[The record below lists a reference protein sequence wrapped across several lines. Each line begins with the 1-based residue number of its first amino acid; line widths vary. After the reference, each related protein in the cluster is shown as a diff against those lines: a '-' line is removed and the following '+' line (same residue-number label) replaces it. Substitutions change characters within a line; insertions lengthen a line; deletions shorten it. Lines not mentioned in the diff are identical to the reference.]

1 MPNVAH
7 DPHASVDESVDG
19 TAGGS
24 VGTRTGR
31 IAVGRRRSRRRRV
44 TTRVTAGIGDRR
56 AGALFDRDVDTRRAR
71 RENRSSE
78 ERSGDD
84 DHGEPSTLN
93 GTGSHDVSVVD
104 QAMLT
109 RSSQSSL
116 K

>member
-24 VGTRTGR
+24 VDTGLDGSLSD
-31 IAVGRRRSRRRRV
+31 AVGRV
-44 TTRVTAGIGDRR
+44 GAGSPLGSPLGSAIGVR
-56 AGALFDRDVDTRRAR
+56 ARLFDRDVDTRRAR